1 MPSQAVTLFH
11 RPHSLNRSV
20 LSVVSRK
27 PFNFQKKEGDAQ
39 AEDLTEIFK
48 DRKNTV
54 SWRVA
59 GGGGGGDGGG
69 SHYH

>member
-20 LSVVSRK
+20 LSFVSRK
-27 PFNFQKKEGDAQ
+27 PCNFQKNEVDAQ

>member
-27 PFNFQKKEGDAQ
+27 PFNFEKKEGDAQ
-39 AEDLTEIFK
+39 AEDLTEIFE
-48 DRKNTV
+48 RKNTV
-54 SWRVA
+54 SWCVA
-59 GGGGGGDGGG
+59 GGDGGGDGGG

>member
-1 MPSQAVTLFH
+1 MPSQAVTLFY
-11 RPHSLNRSV
+11 RTHSLDRSV
-20 LSVVSRK
+20 LSFVSRK
-27 PFNFQKKEGDAQ
+27 PFNCQKNEGDAQ
-39 AEDLTEIFK
+39 AEDLKEIFK